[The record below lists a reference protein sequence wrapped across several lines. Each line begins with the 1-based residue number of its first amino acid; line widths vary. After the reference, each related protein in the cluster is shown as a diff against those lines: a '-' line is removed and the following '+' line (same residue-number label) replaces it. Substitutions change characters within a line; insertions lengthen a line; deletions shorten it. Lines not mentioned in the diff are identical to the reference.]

1 MGRFTMIVR
10 EGVSLSLIL
19 ISITICCLVAKTG
32 SMLMLPKV
40 AYPLNFWQ
48 KANTNGKEFDRNIDY
63 RNEKPLLAMKMESP
77 PQGRYK
83 NAKYQNSKRLNFNY
97 LLTIKL
103 KQNLTVYKTNLL
115 RDN

>member
-1 MGRFTMIVR
+1 MEKNLKGILTTGAKMDKGSV
-10 EGVSLSLIL
+10 VCVVAPYLYSPLI
-19 ISITICCLVAKTG
+19 
-32 SMLMLPKV
+32 
-40 AYPLNFWQ
+40 YPSPNQTLFHLQ
-48 KANTNGKEFDRNIDY
+48 F

-83 NAKYQNSKRLNFNY
+83 NAKYQNTKRLNFNY